1 VHKTTSALIAVV
13 LLLNVCTT
21 RGVYEGIRRGAR
33 NECYNKLSQEERDR
47 CLARTRAGYDQYQRE
62 RDESMKSD
70 QDPTSE
76 PHG

>member
-1 VHKTTSALIAVV
+1 MHKTTSALIAVV

-33 NECYNKLSQEERDR
+33 NECYNKLSQEERAR
-47 CLARTRAGYDQYQRE
+47 CLARTRAGYDEYQRE